1 MHTETN
7 TPTIPFYL
15 PCAYRVTAA
24 VHVNYSGPVS
34 AIVDVT
40 AIDKNDA
47 ADRAFTLLG
56 ELFGFGVREIR
67 IASVVRCDDE
77 VSS

>member
-1 MHTETN
+1 MNTGIN
-7 TPTIPFYL
+7 TPAIPYYM
-15 PCAYRVTAA
+15 PCPYRVTAA

-40 AIDKNDA
+40 AIDKNEA

-56 ELFGFGVREIR
+56 ELFGFGVKEIR
-67 IASVVRCDDE
+67 IASVVRQDE